1 MKIAAVL
8 AATALVLASC
18 ADDDSGTAGTTAVET
33 TEAAVEST
41 EVPADSEPAA
51 DAGTASPV
59 AAVDAW
65 PNRIAP
71 NTTPADDD
79 TAAEWRALA
88 EASLTAAEGTP
99 GMWIAM
105 SDPDL
110 GYWTAALGDAVTDTT
125 AATVEDHG
133 RIGSVTKTF
142 TAVGILLLVDAG
154 ELALDDTVADAAPG
168 IAEQFPDVADR
179 TVRELLDMSSGIP
192 DYANAPGTVIA
203 ETVANPDKVWTPEE
217 LINSALT
224 TSDIRPSGTA
234 GYSTTGYT
242 ILGEILADHTDLAVH
257 EAVTAV
263 ATEAGLT
270 HTALNAPD
278 DNALPAPSSHGY
290 VEPAGVVD
298 LEEVGTTVEPGTD
311 VTDWSN
317 SSGGAGGGMYSI
329 VDELFTWAGTGSGTT
344 LLSDDL
350 ATERLTTSTDL
361 GGIGTYGLG
370 IQEVIPGWIGHEG
383 QVIGWMAV
391 VMYEPATGKTF
402 AAIVNSTG
410 GLTAAQSLF
419 RKTLGQ

>member
-154 ELALDDTVADAAPG
+154 ELALDDTVADAAPA

-192 DYANAPGTVIA
+192 DYANAPGTVVA

-217 LINSALT
+217 LINSAFT
-224 TSDIRPSGTA
+224 ASDIRPSGTA
-234 GYSTTGYT
+234 GYSSTGYT
-242 ILGEILADHTDLAVH
+242 ILGEILADHTGLPVH

-290 VEPAGVVD
+290 VEPAGVVE

-370 IQEVIPGWIGHEG
+370 IQEVIPGWIGHDG

-391 VMYEPATGKTF
+391 VLYEPATGKTF

-410 GLTAAQSLF
+410 GLTAALSLF

>member
-51 DAGTASPV
+51 DAGTSPV

-154 ELALDDTVADAAPG
+154 ELALDDTVADAAPA

-192 DYANAPGTVIA
+192 DYANAPGTVVA

-217 LINSALT
+217 LINSAFT
-224 TSDIRPSGTA
+224 ASDIRPSGTA
-234 GYSTTGYT
+234 GYSSTGYT
-242 ILGEILADHTDLAVH
+242 ILGEILADHTGLPVH

-290 VEPAGVVD
+290 VEPAGVVE

-370 IQEVIPGWIGHEG
+370 IQEVIPGWIGHDG

-391 VMYEPATGKTF
+391 VLYEPATGKTF

-410 GLTAAQSLF
+410 GLTAALSLF